1 MIKNNSV
8 DLRDR
13 IFRDVACTMV
23 TACIIADEDGI
34 VAETDIVAEEA
45 ARIGLFVEAILKEGT
60 YVSKG
65 DEIVRF
71 RGTPKQTAM
80 AEEVLIGLM
89 SKPSGIATAMHVFMQ
104 KAGPRPRVVCG
115 AWKKMPPQIKEPIR
129 RAIVVGGG
137 FFRATLEPFIYLD
150 KNYIE
155 ILGGVQEC
163 LTAVSR
169 MDGFVKVVQLKGRY
183 KDIAHEACEAV
194 RCGASIIFI
203 DTGRMEDIGSV
214 SNALS
219 AHGLRRNVKIAY
231 AGNIRAEDIET
242 LKSMDVDILDVGR
255 AIVDA
260 PLLDMR
266 MEVAGMERDA

>member
-1 MIKNNSV
+1 MSKNNSV
-8 DLRDR
+8 DLRDK
-13 IFRDVACTMV
+13 IFRNVACTMV

-34 VAETDIVAEEA
+34 VAEMDIVAEEA

-60 YVSKG
+60 HVSKG

-89 SKPSGIATAMHVFMQ
+89 SKPSGIATAMHGFMQ
-104 KAGPRPRVVCG
+104 KAGPKLRVVCG

-155 ILGGVQEC
+155 MLGGVQEC

-169 MDGFVKVVQLKGRY
+169 MDGLVKVVQLKGRY
-183 KDIAHEACEAV
+183 KDIAQEACEAV

-203 DTGRMEDIGSV
+203 DTGRMEDIGCV
-214 SNALS
+214 SRALS
-219 AHGLRRNVKIAY
+219 AHGLRRNVKIAF

-266 MEVAGMERDA
+266 MEVAGMKRDA